1 MMGIQNQQLKQK
13 VDHLR
18 IDPTERVWNRLEK
31 RLDQDRDKIK
41 ISTLRKWMAFA
52 ASVLILV
59 TILFLVN
66 RSNHPDNN
74 WVIVDLEQPP
84 VASFAAYQYASEF
97 NAIYDQMGWT
107 AISEG
112 SKRRLKSRLDRQ
124 SPAIDLDNDSLRG
137 KRM

>member
-1 MMGIQNQQLKQK
+1 MMGISNQQLKQK

-18 IDPTERVWNRLEK
+18 IDPSERVWNRLEK
-31 RLDQDRDKIK
+31 RLDQDRDKMK
-41 ISTLRKWMAFA
+41 MSTFRKWMAFA
-52 ASVLILV
+52 ASLLILV
-59 TILFLVN
+59 TMLFLVN
-66 RSNHPDNN
+66 RSNHSDKN

-84 VASFAAYQYASEF
+84 AASFAAYQYASQF

-112 SKRRLKSRLDRQ
+112 SKRRLKSRSTQ
-124 SPAIDLDNDSLRG
+124 ESEPIDPDHDSLRG